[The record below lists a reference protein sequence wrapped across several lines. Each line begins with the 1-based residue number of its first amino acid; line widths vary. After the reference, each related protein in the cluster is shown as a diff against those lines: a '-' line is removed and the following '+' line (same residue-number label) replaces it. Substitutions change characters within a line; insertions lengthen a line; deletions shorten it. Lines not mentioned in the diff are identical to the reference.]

1 MMFRF
6 GEGSRRGLQ
15 SNRRTRTGSYGR
27 QNRRLCVSPMQ
38 MTRPPMFNI
47 PSRSNL
53 IYRVSE
59 SSRGKKST
67 TPETIV
73 SLGTKR
79 VLSNLCRDV
88 ATEVGCSARL
98 VLVQPMAGWAANLQS
113 ELDGFE
119 QRNVALHLIIP
130 VLRDFKKKILPGH
143 MLRTIQGARFQQK
156 KRQWSVLCFNIKA
169 LMINHVLYYSK
180 GCPIEINKLHIQLI
194 LNTLSTWGQ
203 SVLSPQH

>member
-1 MMFRF
+1 MMFRCYF
-6 GEGSRRGLQ
+6 VLGL
-15 SNRRTRTGSYGR
+15 SEDYRATGVREWLIRLRAR
-27 QNRRLCVSPMQ
+27 QNNRLCVSPMQ
-38 MTRPPMFNI
+38 MTGPPMFNL
-47 PSRSNL
+47 PSHSNL

-59 SSRGKKST
+59 SSGEKKST

-73 SLGTKR
+73 SQGTKR

-130 VLRDFKKKILPGH
+130 ELRDFKKKILPGH
-143 MLRTIQGARFQQK
+143 MSRTIQGARFQEK
-156 KRQWSVLCFNIKA
+156 KRATEHSLF
-169 LMINHVLYYSK
+169 
-180 GCPIEINKLHIQLI
+180 
-194 LNTLSTWGQ
+194 
-203 SVLSPQH
+203 